1 MDENFDKKHSAQ
13 ELKDMIKDR
22 KPGESVEKVL
32 FVYCQRHGLSVDE
45 CRDYYDQLV
54 KKGEIK
60 EK

>member
-1 MDENFDKKHSAQ
+1 MSDEFDKKHKAQ

-22 KPGESVEKVL
+22 NPGESVEEVL
-32 FVYCQRHGLSVDE
+32 VIYCHRHGMSVDE
-45 CRDYYDQLV
+45 CRVYYDQLV